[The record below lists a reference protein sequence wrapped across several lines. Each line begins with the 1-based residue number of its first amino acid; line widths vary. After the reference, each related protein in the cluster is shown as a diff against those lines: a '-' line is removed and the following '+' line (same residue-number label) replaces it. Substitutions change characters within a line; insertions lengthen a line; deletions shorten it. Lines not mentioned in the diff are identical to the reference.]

1 MIIKRLKNFRSIL
14 LYLGAL
20 YAVNVSAQSNFKNKN
35 WKQYTDVAEVGFS
48 ANALNLLRKKLDSS
62 QTASFLVVFQG
73 HILFSHGE
81 NTRKFMLHSIRK
93 SIMNAMIGI
102 AIENGTM
109 RLDQTLKALG
119 INDIG
124 QLSDLEREATLK
136 DLLSAR
142 SGVYHPSAYAT
153 RGMIKNLPERGSHDP
168 GTFWYY
174 NNWDFNV
181 LLTIYEQQTGKKF
194 FEAFY
199 EEIAK
204 PIGME
209 DFELSDGYYR
219 LEADKSMHPA
229 YLFRMSTRDMA
240 RFGQLYLQK
249 GRWNNQQL
257 IAADWIE
264 QSTQPVTTDL
274 RDFSVRGGYGF
285 LWWVSTINHQKMYN
299 ASGSGG
305 HKIIVLPESGMVI
318 VHRVNT
324 YENKK
329 VSEDHIH
336 ELVSLVLNART
347 RSEKINTGPRLYTY
361 TPPAKVFKT
370 SYHQS
375 MDRYLGTYKHKFLGK
390 MTIKKEPAGYV
401 LENGVG
407 IFKLYP
413 ASDSTFIPGDIEN
426 LIVMEKALETTKRY
440 TIEAKFGSGNP
451 MSRIIFYY

>member
-1 MIIKRLKNFRSIL
+1 MIITRLKNLRSIL
-14 LYLGAL
+14 LCLGTL
-20 YAVNVSAQSNFKNKN
+20 YTVNACAQSNFKDKD
-35 WKQYTDVAEVGFS
+35 WQQYTDVTETGFS
-48 ANALNLLRKKLDSS
+48 ANALDQLRKKIDSS
-62 QTASFLVVFQG
+62 QTASFLVVFRG

-109 RLDQTLKALG
+109 RLDQTLEALG

-124 QLSDLEREATLK
+124 QLTDLERKATLK

-142 SGVYHPSAYAT
+142 SGVFHPSAYAT

-204 PIGME
+204 PLGME
-209 DFELSDGYYR
+209 DFQPSDGYYR
-219 LEADKSMHPA
+219 LEAEKSTHPA
-229 YLFRMSTRDMA
+229 YLFRMSARDMA

-249 GRWNNQQL
+249 GRWNDQQL
-257 IAADWIE
+257 ISPDWIE

-274 RDFSVRGGYGF
+274 REFSVRGGYGF
-285 LWWVSTINHQKMYN
+285 LWWVSTVNHQKMYN
-299 ASGSGG
+299 ASGAGG
-305 HKIIVLPESGMVI
+305 HKIIVLPESDMVI

-324 YENKK
+324 YENKG

-347 RSEKINTGPRLYTY
+347 RVEKIDTRPRLDPYL
-361 TPPAKVFKT
+361 PPVKVFTT

-390 MTIKKEPAGYV
+390 MTIRKQPAGYV
-401 LENGVG
+401 LESGVG

-413 ASDSTFIPGDIEN
+413 ASDNTFISEDIES
-426 LIVMEKALETTKRY
+426 LIVMEKASEATKRY
-440 TIEAKFGSGNP
+440 TIEPKFEAGKS
-451 MSRIIFYY
+451 MAIVFYY